1 VSVAVAA
8 IVLPLLVAGALVAVG
23 QFLPRILLDVLAL
36 IGAGTTTVLTVV
48 LLVQVNSSGRDR
60 VITWLGDYRPTGP
73 PGRGFSVGIV
83 LAPDPLGAAV
93 AVLSCV
99 LMFTVFVYSWRHF
112 TITSPAFHALM
123 MLLLA
128 GLVGFSVTGDLFSL
142 FIFFEL
148 TSTTAYA
155 LTGYL
160 TSQDQPSQGA
170 LTFGATTTVAGV
182 FVLTGISL
190 LYARTDALGLA
201 PIGRA
206 LAEQPPDV
214 LVVAAFVLV
223 VGGLLVKSAVVPF
236 HFWTADAEAVAPT
249 PVCVMLS
256 CSLLAVASVAVA
268 RVYWT
273 VFSGSL
279 RPDSVRVPLIVI
291 GVVTALV
298 GGLMCVL
305 QHHLK
310 RMLAFATV
318 AHGGLFLVGVGAVE
332 PDGLAGLAVDAFGH
346 AGVEGSLFCLIGILL
361 HRYATISE
369 RVLHGKARQLQVTG
383 GVVVLGGLA
392 LAGMPPFGT
401 GLGKVITEHAAGGSA
416 AGVVALSV
424 VGITTGALTGSAVL
438 RMYARVFLG
447 IGHPAPEDQ
456 SSRNFDEPADQAR
469 ETGGPSPGERL
480 STTMFVPAVLLLAS
494 ALVVGLWPG
503 LREWAGHAGAVLID
517 REGFAG
523 AVLDGVP
530 PHPVAAVHVEGWST
544 ERVLL
549 GMCAPALAVAMAAAT
564 VRGLGTSMESR
575 LAAPLRVVRGLHS
588 GHVGDYIAWQIVGAA
603 VLGGVMVLT
612 AL

>member
-1 VSVAVAA
+1 MSVAVAA
-8 IVLPLLVAGALVAVG
+8 IVVPLLTAGALVAVG
-23 QFLPRILLDVLAL
+23 QFLPRILLDVLSL
-36 IGAGTTTVLTVV
+36 LGSGATAVLTVV
-48 LLVQVNSSGRDR
+48 LLAQVNTSDGDR
-60 VITWLGDYRPTGP
+60 VITWLGDYKPTGP
-73 PGRGFSVGIV
+73 PGHGFSVGIV

-99 LMFTVFVYSWRHF
+99 LMFTVLVYSWRHF
-112 TITSPAFHALM
+112 RVTSPAFHALM
-123 MLLLA
+123 LLLLA

-160 TSQDQPSQGA
+160 TGQDQPSQGA

-206 LAEQPPDV
+206 LAERPPDV

-279 RPDSVRVPLIVI
+279 TPDTIRTPLIVI
-291 GVVTALV
+291 GVITALV
-298 GGLMCVL
+298 GGVMCVL

-318 AHGGLFLVGVGAVE
+318 AHGGLFLVGIGAVD
-332 PDGLAGLAVDAFGH
+332 PAGLAGTTIDALGH
-346 AGVEGSLFCLIGILL
+346 AGVEGALFCLVGILL

-369 RVLHGKARQLQVTG
+369 RQLHGKGRHLEITG
-383 GVVVLGGLA
+383 GLVVLGGLG
-392 LAGMPPFGT
+392 LAGLPPFGT
-401 GLGKVITEHAAGGSA
+401 GLGKAIAEHAAGPKWI
-416 AGVVALSV
+416 SV
-424 VGITTGALTGSAVL
+424 VGIIASALTGSAVL
-438 RMYARVFLG
+438 RMWGRVFLG
-447 IGHPAPEDQ
+447 
-456 SSRNFDEPADQAR
+456 
-469 ETGGPSPGERL
+469 
-480 STTMFVPAVLLLAS
+480 V
-494 ALVVGLWPG
+494 
-503 LREWAGHAGAVLID
+503 
-517 REGFAG
+517 
-523 AVLDGVP
+523 
-530 PHPVAAVHVEGWST
+530 
-544 ERVLL
+544 
-549 GMCAPALAVAMAAAT
+549 
-564 VRGLGTSMESR
+564 
-575 LAAPLRVVRGLHS
+575 
-588 GHVGDYIAWQIVGAA
+588 
-603 VLGGVMVLT
+603 
-612 AL
+612 

>member
-1 VSVAVAA
+1 MNVSVAA
-8 IVLPLLVAGALVAVG
+8 IVLPLFAGALLTG
-23 QFLPRILLDVLAL
+23 IGRWIPRLMLELLAL
-36 IGAGTTTVLTVV
+36 GAALATTVLCLLLLLEVQHSDTSRVV
-48 LLVQVNSSGRDR
+48 
-60 VITWLGDYRPTGP
+60 TWLGDWKPTGP
-73 PGRGFSVGIV
+73 PGHGFSVGIV
-83 LAPDPLGAAV
+83 LAADPLGAALALLS
-93 AVLSCV
+93 AVLMTLV
-99 LMFTVFVYSWRHF
+99 LVFSWRHF
-112 TITSPAFHALM
+112 TVSGPAFHALM
-123 MLLLA
+123 LLMLA
-128 GLVGFSVTGDLFSL
+128 GLVGFAITGDLFSL

-160 TSQDQPSQGA
+160 IAQNQPSQGA

-206 LAEQPPDV
+206 LAGRPPDA

-256 CSLLAVASVAVA
+256 CSLLALASVAVA

-279 RPDSVRVPLIVI
+279 SPSSVRGPLIGV

-318 AHGGLFLVGVGAVE
+318 AHGGLFLVGIGAGDPE
-332 PDGLAGLAVDAFGH
+332 GLAGTTLDALGH
-346 AGVEGSLFCLIGILL
+346 AGVEGALFCLVGILL

-369 RVLHGKARQLQVTG
+369 RALHGKGRHLEVTG
-383 GVVVLGGLA
+383 GLVVIGGLG
-392 LAGMPPFGT
+392 LAGLPPFGT
-401 GLGKVITEHAAGGSA
+401 GLGKQLSEHAAEHTAGPLWLSA
-416 AGVVALSV
+416 I
-424 VGITTGALTGSAVL
+424 GIITGALTASAVL
-438 RMYARVFLG
+438 RMWGRVFLG
-447 IGHPAPEDQ
+447 AGAMAPDDQ
-456 SSRNFDEPADQAR
+456 SSRHFDTRPEHAR
-469 ETGGPSPGERL
+469 ETGGPHPGERL
-480 STTMFVPAVLLLAS
+480 SATMLVPALMLLGGSLA
-494 ALVVGLWPG
+494 VGLVPA
-503 LREWAGHAGAVLID
+503 LQDWAAHAGAVLID
-517 REGFAG
+517 RSGFAG
-523 AVLDGVP
+523 QVLDGVAP
-530 PHPVAAVHVEGWST
+530 PRLAVEHLEGWTLSK
-544 ERVLL
+544 VLL
-549 GMCAPALAVAMAAAT
+549 GLIAPALAVAFAAVT
-564 VRGLGTSMESR
+564 VRGFGTAMESR
-575 LAAPLRVVRGLHS
+575 LAAPLRVIRGLHS
-588 GHVGDYIAWQIVGAA
+588 GHVGDYIAWQILGAA
-603 VLGGVMVLT
+603 VLGGVVVLT

>member
-1 VSVAVAA
+1 MSVAVAA

-332 PDGLAGLAVDAFGH
+332 P
-346 AGVEGSLFCLIGILL
+346 
-361 HRYATISE
+361 
-369 RVLHGKARQLQVTG
+369 
-383 GVVVLGGLA
+383 
-392 LAGMPPFGT
+392 
-401 GLGKVITEHAAGGSA
+401 
-416 AGVVALSV
+416 
-424 VGITTGALTGSAVL
+424 
-438 RMYARVFLG
+438 
-447 IGHPAPEDQ
+447 
-456 SSRNFDEPADQAR
+456 
-469 ETGGPSPGERL
+469 
-480 STTMFVPAVLLLAS
+480 
-494 ALVVGLWPG
+494 
-503 LREWAGHAGAVLID
+503 
-517 REGFAG
+517 
-523 AVLDGVP
+523 
-530 PHPVAAVHVEGWST
+530 
-544 ERVLL
+544 
-549 GMCAPALAVAMAAAT
+549 
-564 VRGLGTSMESR
+564 
-575 LAAPLRVVRGLHS
+575 
-588 GHVGDYIAWQIVGAA
+588 
-603 VLGGVMVLT
+603 
-612 AL
+612 

>member
-1 VSVAVAA
+1 MPVSVAA
-8 IVLPLLVAGALVAVG
+8 IVLPLAAGAILTG
-23 QFLPRILLDVLAL
+23 IGRWIPRVLLE
-36 IGAGTTTVLTVV
+36 IGALTAALATTVLTF
-48 LLVQVNSSGRDR
+48 LLLFEVEASPTSR
-60 VITWLGDYRPTGP
+60 VITWLGNWTPTGP
-73 PGRGFSVGIV
+73 PGHGFSVGIV
-83 LAPDPLGAAV
+83 LAVDPLGAAMALLS
-93 AVLSCV
+93 AVLMTLV
-99 LMFTVFVYSWRHF
+99 LIFSWHHF
-112 TITSPAFHALM
+112 TFSGPAFHALM
-123 MLLLA
+123 LLLLA
-128 GLVGFSVTGDLFSL
+128 GLVGFAVTGDLFSL

-160 TSQDQPSQGA
+160 TAQDQPSQGA

-182 FVLTGISL
+182 FILTGISL

-206 LAEQPPDV
+206 LAARPPDV

-256 CSLLAVASVAVA
+256 CSLLALASVAVA

-279 RPDSVRVPLIVI
+279 TPETIRAPLIGI

-298 GGLMCVL
+298 GGVMCVL

-346 AGVEGSLFCLIGILL
+346 AGVEGALFCLIGILL

-369 RVLHGKARQLQVTG
+369 HVLHGKARQLQVTG
-383 GVVVLGGLA
+383 GVVVVGGLA

-401 GLGKVITEHAAGGSA
+401 GLGKAITEHAAGGSA
-416 AGVVALSV
+416 AGVVGLSL
-424 VGITTGALTGSAVL
+424 VGISTGALTGSAVL

-447 IGHPAPEDQ
+447 IGRPATEDQ
-456 SSRNFDEPADQAR
+456 SSRNFDEPADRAR

-480 STTMFVPAVLLLAS
+480 SATMFVPAVLLLAS

-517 REGFAG
+517 REGFAS

-544 ERVLL
+544 KRVLL
-549 GMCAPALAVAMAAAT
+549 GMFAPALAVAMAAAT

-575 LAAPLRVVRGLHS
+575 LAAPLRAVRGLHT
-588 GHVGDYIAWQIVGAA
+588 GHVGDSI
-603 VLGGVMVLT
+603 
-612 AL
+612 